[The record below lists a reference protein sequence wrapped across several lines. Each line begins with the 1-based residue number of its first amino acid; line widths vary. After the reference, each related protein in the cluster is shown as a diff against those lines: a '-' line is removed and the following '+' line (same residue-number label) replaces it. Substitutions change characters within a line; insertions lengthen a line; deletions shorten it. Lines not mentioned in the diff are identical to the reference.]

1 MAARG
6 ITFDEILRDVK
17 AREVAPVYYLM
28 GEEDYYIDKLSDAI
42 VDAVLDKDE
51 RDFNLD
57 IVYGAEVTVDKIIEL
72 AHAYP
77 MMAERRV
84 VLVREAQAIRS
95 LDGLEAYLSHLTPT
109 TVLVFCHKHGTL
121 DKRKSV
127 SKAIQQAG
135 VVFESKKLFDNQLP
149 PFITQ
154 YLRQHDV
161 DIEPQAIQML
171 AGHVGADLS
180 RLTTE
185 MDKLLL
191 ALPEGSRVVDAA
203 LVEDQTGVSKDF
215 NDFELMAALAQRNIF
230 RANQIVK
237 YYQGNPRSFFITR
250 TLTNLFTFFSDVML
264 AYYVPKRA
272 DGRPDTSDAAIAAW
286 LGKSEWKVRQD
297 VGPARRNYSGVKV
310 MQILGEI
317 RKTDA
322 QSKGVGGCR
331 TPHEELLQDL
341 IFFILH

>member
-1 MAARG
+1 MAAKG
-6 ITFDEILRDVK
+6 ITYDDILRDIK
-17 AREVAPVYYLM
+17 AQKIAPVYYLM

-42 VDAVLDKDE
+42 VDAVLAEEEK
-51 RDFNLD
+51 DFNLD
-57 IVYGAEVTVDKIIEL
+57 IIYGAETDIDKVIEL

-77 MMAERRV
+77 MMAEKRV

-95 LDGLEAYLSHLTPT
+95 LEGLEAYLEHLTPT
-109 TVLVFCHKHGTL
+109 TVLVFCHKHGKL
-121 DKRKSV
+121 DTRKAAA
-127 SKAIQQAG
+127 KAIQQVG
-135 VVFESKKLFDNQLP
+135 VIFESKRLFDNQLA
-149 PFITQ
+149 PFISQ
-154 YLRQHDV
+154 YLRKHNV

-171 AGHVGADLS
+171 AGHVGSDLS

-191 ALPEGSRVVDAA
+191 ALNGGRVVGPA
-203 LVEDQTGVSKDF
+203 LVEEQTGMSKDF
-215 NDFELMAALAQRNIF
+215 NDFELQSALAQRNIF

-264 AYYVPKRA
+264 AYYA
-272 DGRPDTSDAAIAAW
+272 PDKSDAGIAAW
-286 LGKSEWKVRQD
+286 LGKTEWKVRMD
-297 VGPARRNYSGVKV
+297 IGPARRNYSGVKV
-310 MQILGEI
+310 MQILAEI

-322 QSKGVGGCR
+322 QSKGVGGVR

>member
-1 MAARG
+1 MAAKG
-6 ITFDEILRDVK
+6 ITYENVLRDVK
-17 AREVAPVYYLM
+17 AQNIAPIYYLM

-42 VDAVLDKDE
+42 IDAVLIEDE

-57 IVYGAEVTVDKIIEL
+57 IVYGAETDVDKIIEL

-84 VLVREAQAIRS
+84 VLVREAQSIRS
-95 LDGLEAYLSHLTPT
+95 LDGLDVYLSHLTPT
-109 TVLVFCHKHGTL
+109 TVLIFCHKHGKL
-121 DKRKSV
+121 DMRKATA
-127 SKAIQQAG
+127 KIIQQVG
-135 VVFESKKLFDNQLP
+135 VIFESKRVYDNQLP

-154 YLRQHDV
+154 YFHQHDV
-161 DIEPQAIQML
+161 DIEPQAVQML

-191 ALPEGSRVVDAA
+191 ALPEEGRVVGPT
-203 LVEDQTGVSKDF
+203 LVEEQTGMSKDF
-215 NDFELMAALAQRNIF
+215 NDFELQAALAGRNIF

-237 YYQGNPRSFFITR
+237 YYQGNPRSFFIGR

-264 AYYVPKRA
+264 AYYALDK
-272 DGRPDTSDAAIAAW
+272 SDASIAVW

-331 TPHEELLQDL
+331 IPHEELLQDL

>member
-1 MAARG
+1 MAAKG
-6 ITFDEILRDVK
+6 ITYENVLRDVK
-17 AREVAPVYYLM
+17 AQNIAPIYYLM

-42 VDAVLDKDE
+42 VDAVLIEDE

-57 IVYGAEVTVDKIIEL
+57 IVYGAETDVDKIIEL

-84 VLVREAQAIRS
+84 VLVREAQSIRS
-95 LDGLEAYLSHLTPT
+95 LDGLDVYLSHLTPT
-109 TVLVFCHKHGTL
+109 TVLIFCHKHGKL
-121 DKRKSV
+121 DMRKATA
-127 SKAIQQAG
+127 KIIQQVG
-135 VVFESKKLFDNQLP
+135 VIFESKRLYDNQLP

-154 YLRQHDV
+154 YFRQHDV
-161 DIEPQAIQML
+161 DVEPQAVQML

-191 ALPEGSRVVDAA
+191 ALSEEGRVVGPT
-203 LVEDQTGVSKDF
+203 LVEEQTGMSKDF
-215 NDFELMAALAQRNIF
+215 NDFELQAALAGRNIF

-237 YYQGNPRSFFITR
+237 YYQGNPRSFFIGR

-264 AYYVPKRA
+264 AYYAPSK
-272 DGRPDTSDAAIAAW
+272 SDASIAVW

-331 TPHEELLQDL
+331 IPHEELLQDL

>member
-1 MAARG
+1 
-6 ITFDEILRDVK
+6 
-17 AREVAPVYYLM
+17 
-28 GEEDYYIDKLSDAI
+28 
-42 VDAVLDKDE
+42 
-51 RDFNLD
+51 
-57 IVYGAEVTVDKIIEL
+57 
-72 AHAYP
+72 

-95 LDGLEAYLSHLTPT
+95 LDGLEAYLEHLTPT
-109 TVLVFCHKHGTL
+109 TVLVFCHKHGKL
-121 DKRKSV
+121 DMRKAAAKV
-127 SKAIQQAG
+127 MQKVG
-135 VVFESKKLFDNQLP
+135 VVFESKRLYENQLA
-149 PFITQ
+149 PFISR
-154 YLRQHDV
+154 YFSQHQV

-191 ALPEGSRVVDAA
+191 ALPAGNRVVKAV
-203 LVEDQTGVSKDF
+203 LVEEQTGMSKDF
-215 NDFELMAALAQRNIF
+215 NDFELQAALAQRNIF

-237 YYQGNPRSFFITR
+237 YYQGNPRSFFITK

-264 AYYVPKRA
+264 SYYA
-272 DGRPDTSDAAIAAW
+272 PDKTDAGIAAW
-286 LGKSEWKVRQD
+286 LGKTEWKVRQD
-297 VGPARRNYSGVKV
+297 IGPARRNYSGVKV

-322 QSKGVGGCR
+322 KSKGVGGDR
-331 TPHEELLQDL
+331 TPQEELLQDL

>member
-6 ITFDEILRDVK
+6 ITYDEVLRDVK
-17 AREVAPVYYLM
+17 AKKIAPIYYLM
-28 GEEDYYIDKLSDAI
+28 GDEDYYIDRLSDAV
-42 VDAVLDKDE
+42 VDATLTPDE

-57 IVYGAEVTVDKIIEL
+57 IVYGAEVDIDKVIEL

-95 LDGLEAYLSHLTPT
+95 LEGLESYLAHLTPS
-109 TVLVFCHKHGTL
+109 TVLIFCHKHGKL
-121 DKRKSV
+121 DMRKTV
-127 SKAIQQAG
+127 AKAIQQVG
-135 VVFESKKLFDNQLP
+135 VLFESKRLYDNQLP
-149 PFITQ
+149 PFISH
-154 YLRQHDV
+154 YLSQHGA
-161 DIEPQAIQML
+161 DIEPQAVQMI
-171 AGHVGADLS
+171 AGHVGSDLS

-191 ALPEGSRVVDAA
+191 ALPQGNRVVSTA
-203 LVEDQTGVSKDF
+203 LVEEQTGMSKDF
-215 NDFELMAALAQRNIF
+215 NDFELQAALASRNIF

-237 YYQGNPRSFFITR
+237 YYQGNPRSFFITK
-250 TLTNLFTFFSDVML
+250 TLSSLFTFFSDVML
-264 AYYVPKRA
+264 SYYA
-272 DGRPDTSDAAIAAW
+272 PDRTDAGIATW

-297 VGPARRNYSGVKV
+297 IGPARRNYSGVKV
-310 MQILGEI
+310 MQILSEI
-317 RKTDA
+317 RQTDA
-322 QSKGVGGCR
+322 KSKGVGGCR

>member
-6 ITFDEILRDVK
+6 ITYEDILRDLK
-17 AREVAPVYYLM
+17 AQKIAPVYYLM
-28 GEEDYYIDKLSDAI
+28 GEEDYYIDKLSDAV
-42 VDAVLDKDE
+42 VDAVLSKDE

-57 IVYGAEVTVDKIIEL
+57 IVYGAETNADKIIEL

-95 LDGLEAYLSHLTPT
+95 LDALEAYLAHLTPT
-109 TVLVFCHKHGTL
+109 TVLVFCHKHGKL
-121 DKRKSV
+121 DMRKAV
-127 SKAIQQAG
+127 AKAIQQVG
-135 VVFESKKLFDNQLP
+135 VLFESKRLYENQLA
-149 PFITQ
+149 PFISQ
-154 YLRQHDV
+154 YFRQHNV
-161 DIEPQAIQML
+161 DIEPRAIQML

-191 ALPEGSRVVDAA
+191 AMPEGGAA
-203 LVEDQTGVSKDF
+203 LVEEQTGMSKDF
-215 NDFELMAALAQRNIF
+215 NDYELMAALAQRNIF

-237 YYQGNPRSFFITR
+237 YYQGNPRSFFITK

-264 AYYVPKRA
+264 AYYAPDKT
-272 DGRPDTSDAAIAAW
+272 DTSIAAW
-286 LGKSEWKVRQD
+286 LGKNEWKIRQD

-310 MQILGEI
+310 MQILAEI

-322 QSKGVGGCR
+322 QSKGVGGFR
-331 TPHEELLQDL
+331 TPHEELLQEL

>member
-1 MAARG
+1 MAAKS
-6 ITFDEILRDVK
+6 ITYDDIMRDVK
-17 AREVAPVYYLM
+17 ARNFVPVYYLM
-28 GEEDYYIDKLSDAI
+28 GDEDYYIDKLSDAI
-42 VDAVLDKDE
+42 VDAVLSEEE

-57 IVYGAEVTVDKIIEL
+57 IVYGAETDIDKVIEL

-95 LDGLEAYLSHLTPT
+95 LEGLEAYLSHLTPT
-109 TVLVFCHKHGTL
+109 TVLIFCHKHGRL
-121 DKRKSV
+121 DARKAAA
-127 SKAIQQAG
+127 KALQQVG
-135 VVFESKKLFDNQLP
+135 IIYESKRLYDNQLP
-149 PFITQ
+149 PFIARYFTQ
-154 YLRQHDV
+154 HGV

-171 AGHVGADLS
+171 AGHVGSDLS

-191 ALPEGSRVVDAA
+191 ALPEGSRVVSTA
-203 LVEDQTGVSKDF
+203 LVEEQTGMSKDF

-237 YYQGNPRSFFITR
+237 YYQGNPRSFFIGK

-264 AYYVPKRA
+264 AYYA
-272 DGRPDTSDAAIAAW
+272 PDRTDAAIAAW
-286 LGKSEWKVRQD
+286 IGKNEWKVRQD
-297 VGPARRNYSGVKV
+297 IGPARRNYSGVKV
-310 MQILGEI
+310 MQILSEI

-322 QSKGVGGCR
+322 WSKGVGGVR

>member
-6 ITFDEILRDVK
+6 ITYDDIMRDLK
-17 AREVAPVYYLM
+17 ARKVAPVYYLM

-42 VDAVLDKDE
+42 VNAVLTEDE
-51 RDFNLD
+51 KDFNLD
-57 IVYGAEVTVDKIIEL
+57 IVYGAEVDIDKVIEL

-77 MMAERRV
+77 MMAEKRV

-95 LDGLEAYLSHLTPT
+95 LEGLDAYLAHLTPT
-109 TVLVFCHKHGTL
+109 TVLVFCHKHGKL
-121 DKRKSV
+121 DARKAAA
-127 SKAIQQAG
+127 KALQQVG
-135 VVFESKKLFDNQLP
+135 VVFESKRLFDNQLA
-149 PFITQ
+149 PFISR
-154 YLRQHDV
+154 YFSQHNV

-171 AGHVGADLS
+171 AGHVGSDLS

-191 ALPEGSRVVDAA
+191 ALNGNRVVGTA
-203 LVEDQTGVSKDF
+203 LVEEQTGMSKDF
-215 NDFELMAALAQRNIF
+215 NDFELQSALAMRNIF

-264 AYYVPKRA
+264 SYYA
-272 DGRPDTSDAAIAAW
+272 PDKSDAGIAAW
-286 LGKSEWKVRQD
+286 LGKTEWKVRQD
-297 VGPARRNYSGVKV
+297 IGPARRNYSGVKV

-317 RKTDA
+317 RTTDA
-322 QSKGVGGCR
+322 KSKGVEGVR

>member
-1 MAARG
+1 MAARS
-6 ITFDEILRDVK
+6 ITYDDILRDLK
-17 AREVAPVYYLM
+17 AQKVAPVYYLM

-42 VDAVLDKDE
+42 VEAVLTEDE
-51 RDFNLD
+51 KDFNLD
-57 IVYGAEVTVDKIIEL
+57 IVYGAETDIDKVIEL

-95 LDGLEAYLSHLTPT
+95 LEGLEAYLEHLTPT
-109 TVLVFCHKHGTL
+109 TVLVFCHKHGKL
-121 DKRKSV
+121 DARKAAA
-127 SKAIQQAG
+127 KALQQVG
-135 VVFESKKLFDNQLP
+135 VIYESKRLFDNQLA
-149 PFITQ
+149 PFISQ
-154 YLRQHDV
+154 YLSKHNV

-171 AGHVGADLS
+171 AGHVGSDLS

-191 ALPEGSRVVDAA
+191 ALNGNRVVGAA
-203 LVEDQTGVSKDF
+203 LVEEQTGMSKDF
-215 NDFELMAALAQRNIF
+215 NDFELQSALAQRNIF

-237 YYQGNPRSFFITR
+237 YYQGNPRSFFITK

-264 AYYVPKRA
+264 AYYA
-272 DGRPDTSDAAIAAW
+272 PDKSDAGIAAW
-286 LGKSEWKVRQD
+286 LGKTEWKVRMD
-297 VGPARRNYSGVKV
+297 IGPARRNYSGVKV

-322 QSKGVGGCR
+322 KSKGVGGVR

>member
-6 ITFDEILRDVK
+6 ITYDDIMRDLK
-17 AREVAPVYYLM
+17 ARKVAPVYYLM

-42 VDAVLDKDE
+42 VNAVLTEDE
-51 RDFNLD
+51 KDFNLD
-57 IVYGAEVTVDKIIEL
+57 IVYGAEVDIDKVIEL

-77 MMAERRV
+77 MMAEKRV

-95 LDGLEAYLSHLTPT
+95 LEGLDAYLAHLTPT
-109 TVLVFCHKHGTL
+109 TVLVFCHKHGKL
-121 DKRKSV
+121 DARKAAA
-127 SKAIQQAG
+127 KALQQVG
-135 VVFESKKLFDNQLP
+135 VVFESKRLFDNQLA
-149 PFITQ
+149 PFISR
-154 YLRQHDV
+154 YFSQHNV

-171 AGHVGADLS
+171 AGHVGSDLS

-191 ALPEGSRVVDAA
+191 ALNGNRVVGAA
-203 LVEDQTGVSKDF
+203 LVEEQTGMSKDF
-215 NDFELMAALAQRNIF
+215 NDFELQSALAMRNIF

-264 AYYVPKRA
+264 SYYA
-272 DGRPDTSDAAIAAW
+272 PDKSDAGIAAW
-286 LGKSEWKVRQD
+286 LGKTEWKVRQD
-297 VGPARRNYSGVKV
+297 IGPARRNYSGVKV

-322 QSKGVGGCR
+322 KSKGVEGVR

>member
-1 MAARG
+1 MIMAARG
-6 ITFDEILRDVK
+6 ITYDDILRDLK
-17 AREVAPVYYLM
+17 AQKIAPVYYLM
-28 GEEDYYIDKLSDAI
+28 GDEDYYIDKLSDAV
-42 VDAVLDKDE
+42 VDAVLSQDE

-57 IVYGAEVTVDKIIEL
+57 IVYGAETDINKVIEL

-95 LDGLEAYLSHLTPT
+95 LDGLDAYLSHLTPT
-109 TVLVFCHKHGTL
+109 TVLVFCHKHGRL
-121 DKRKSV
+121 DARKAV
-127 SKAIQQAG
+127 AKNLQQAG
-135 VVFESKKLFDNQLP
+135 VVFESKRLYDNQLP
-149 PFITQ
+149 PFISQ
-154 YLRQHDV
+154 YLHQRNA
-161 DIEPQAIQML
+161 DIDPQAIQML
-171 AGHVGADLS
+171 AGHVGADLN

-185 MDKLLL
+185 MDKLLI
-191 ALPEGSRVVDAA
+191 ALPRGNRVVGTA
-203 LVEDQTGVSKDF
+203 LVEELTGMSKDF

-237 YYQGNPRSFFITR
+237 YYQGNPRSFFIGR

-264 AYYVPKRA
+264 AYYA
-272 DGRPDTSDAAIAAW
+272 PDRTDAGIAAW

-310 MQILGEI
+310 MQILSEI

-322 QSKGVGGCR
+322 QSKGVGGVR

>member
-6 ITFDEILRDVK
+6 ITYDDIMRDLK
-17 AREVAPVYYLM
+17 ARKVAPVYYLM

-42 VDAVLDKDE
+42 VNAVLTEDE
-51 RDFNLD
+51 KDFNLD
-57 IVYGAEVTVDKIIEL
+57 IVYGAEVDIDKVIEL

-77 MMAERRV
+77 MMAEKRV

-95 LDGLEAYLSHLTPT
+95 LEGLDAYLAHLTPT
-109 TVLVFCHKHGTL
+109 TVLVFCHKHGKL
-121 DKRKSV
+121 DARKAAA
-127 SKAIQQAG
+127 KALQQVG
-135 VVFESKKLFDNQLP
+135 VVFESKRLFDNQLA
-149 PFITQ
+149 PFISR
-154 YLRQHDV
+154 YFSQHNV

-171 AGHVGADLS
+171 AGHVSSDLS

-191 ALPEGSRVVDAA
+191 ALNGNRVVGTA
-203 LVEDQTGVSKDF
+203 LVEEQTGMSKDF
-215 NDFELMAALAQRNIF
+215 NDFELQSALAMRNIF

-264 AYYVPKRA
+264 SYYA
-272 DGRPDTSDAAIAAW
+272 PDKSDAGIAAW
-286 LGKSEWKVRQD
+286 LGKTEWKVRQD
-297 VGPARRNYSGVKV
+297 IGPARRNYSGVKV

-322 QSKGVGGCR
+322 KSKGVEGVR

>member
-1 MAARG
+1 MAAARG
-6 ITFDEILRDVK
+6 ITYEDVIRDIK
-17 AREVAPVYYLM
+17 AQKFAPVYYLM

-42 VDAVLDKDE
+42 VDAVLSPDE

-57 IVYGAEVTVDKIIEL
+57 IVYGAETSVDKVIEL

-95 LDGLEAYLSHLTPT
+95 LEGLEAYLAHLTPS

-121 DKRKSV
+121 DKRKTV
-127 SKAIQQAG
+127 SKAILQAG
-135 VVFESKKLFDNQLP
+135 VVFESKKLYDNQLP
-149 PFITQ
+149 PFISK
-154 YLRQHDV
+154 YFSQHGV
-161 DIEPQAIQML
+161 DIEPQAVQML

-191 ALPEGSRVVDAA
+191 ALPEGGRVVSTA
-203 LVEDQTGVSKDF
+203 LVEQQTGMSKDF
-215 NDFELMAALAQRNIF
+215 NDFELMAALAMRNVYK
-230 RANQIVK
+230 ANQIVK
-237 YYQGNPRSFFITR
+237 YYQGNPRSFAIVR
-250 TLTNLFTFFSDVML
+250 TLSNLFTFFSDVML
-264 AYYVPKRA
+264 AYYA
-272 DGRPDTSDAAIAAW
+272 PDRTDAGIAAW
-286 LGKSEWKVRQD
+286 LGKSEWKIRQD

-322 QSKGVGGCR
+322 KSKGVEGCR
-331 TPHEELLQDL
+331 TPHEELLQEL
-341 IFFILH
+341 IFYILH

>member
-6 ITFDEILRDVK
+6 ITYDDIMRDLK
-17 AREVAPVYYLM
+17 ARKVAPVYYLM
-28 GEEDYYIDKLSDAI
+28 GDEDYYIDKLSDAI
-42 VDAVLDKDE
+42 VNAVLTEDE
-51 RDFNLD
+51 KDFNLD
-57 IVYGAEVTVDKIIEL
+57 IVYGAEVDIDKVIEL

-77 MMAERRV
+77 MMAEKRV

-95 LDGLEAYLSHLTPT
+95 LEGLDAYLAHLTPT
-109 TVLVFCHKHGTL
+109 TVLVFCHKHGKL
-121 DKRKSV
+121 DARKAAA
-127 SKAIQQAG
+127 KALQQVG
-135 VVFESKKLFDNQLP
+135 VVFESKRLFDNQLA
-149 PFITQ
+149 PFISR
-154 YLRQHDV
+154 YFSQHNV

-171 AGHVGADLS
+171 AGHVGSDLS

-191 ALPEGSRVVDAA
+191 ALNGNRVVGAA
-203 LVEDQTGVSKDF
+203 LVEEQTGMSKDF
-215 NDFELMAALAQRNIF
+215 NDFELQSALAMRNIF

-264 AYYVPKRA
+264 SYYA
-272 DGRPDTSDAAIAAW
+272 PDKSDAGIAAW
-286 LGKSEWKVRQD
+286 LGKTEWKVRQD
-297 VGPARRNYSGVKV
+297 IGPARRNYSGVKV

-322 QSKGVGGCR
+322 KSKGVEGVR

>member
-6 ITFDEILRDVK
+6 VTFEDILRDVQAK
-17 AREVAPVYYLM
+17 DIAPVYYLM
-28 GEEDYYIDKLSDAI
+28 GEEDYYIDQLSDAI
-42 VDAVLDKDE
+42 VEAVLSKDE

-57 IVYGAEVTVDKIIEL
+57 IVYGAETDIDKVIEL

-84 VLVREAQAIRS
+84 VLVREAQAMRS
-95 LDGLEAYLSHLTPT
+95 LEGLESYLSHLTPT
-109 TVLVFCHKHGTL
+109 TVLVFCHKHGKL
-121 DKRKSV
+121 DMRKAAA
-127 SKAIQQAG
+127 KAMQQIG
-135 VVFESKKLFDNQLP
+135 VVFESKRLYDNQLP
-149 PFITQ
+149 PFISR
-154 YLRQHDV
+154 YFRQHDV

-191 ALPEGSRVVDAA
+191 ALPEGGRVVDAS
-203 LVEDQTGVSKDF
+203 LVEEQTGMSKDF

-237 YYQGNPRSFFITR
+237 YYQGNPRSFFIGR

-264 AYYVPKRA
+264 AYYTPKKN
-272 DGRPDTSDAAIAAW
+272 DGRPDASDAGIAAW

>member
-1 MAARG
+1 MAAKG
-6 ITFDEILRDVK
+6 ITYEEILRDLK
-17 AREVAPVYYLM
+17 AQKIVPVYYLM
-28 GEEDYYIDKLSDAI
+28 GEEDYYIDKLSDVI
-42 VDAVLDKDE
+42 VDAVLSKDE

-57 IVYGAEVTVDKIIEL
+57 IVYGAEVNVDKIIEL

-95 LDGLEAYLSHLTPT
+95 LEGLEAYLAHLTPT
-109 TVLVFCHKHGTL
+109 TVLIFCHKHGKL
-121 DKRKSV
+121 DARKSV
-127 SKAIQQAG
+127 AKAIQQVG
-135 VVFESKKLFDNQLP
+135 VVYESKKLFDNQLP
-149 PFITQ
+149 PFISQ
-154 YLRQHDV
+154 YMRQHNV
-161 DIEPQAIQML
+161 DIEPQAVQML

-191 ALPEGSRVVDAA
+191 ALPEGGRVVDAA
-203 LVEDQTGVSKDF
+203 IVEQQTGMSKDF

-237 YYQGNPRSFFITR
+237 YYQGNPRSFAIVR

-264 AYYVPKRA
+264 AYYA
-272 DGRPDTSDAAIAAW
+272 PDRSDAGIAAW

-322 QSKGVGGCR
+322 LSKGVGGCR
-331 TPHEELLQDL
+331 TPQEELLQDL

>member
-1 MAARG
+1 MAAKG
-6 ITFDEILRDVK
+6 FTYDDVLRNLK
-17 AREVAPVYYLM
+17 AQDFAPVYYLM

-42 VDAVLDKDE
+42 VDAVLREDE
-51 RDFNLD
+51 KDFNLD
-57 IVYGAEVTVDKIIEL
+57 IVYGAETDIDKVIEL

-95 LDGLEAYLSHLTPT
+95 LEGLETYLEHLTPT
-109 TVLVFCHKHGTL
+109 TVLVFCHKHGKL
-121 DKRKSV
+121 DSRKAV
-127 SKAIQQAG
+127 AKAMQQVG
-135 VVFESKKLFDNQLP
+135 VIFESKRLYDNQLA
-149 PFITQ
+149 PFISQ
-154 YLRQHDV
+154 YFRQHNV

-171 AGHVGADLS
+171 AGHVGSDLS

-191 ALPEGSRVVDAA
+191 AMNGNRVVGAA
-203 LVEDQTGVSKDF
+203 LVEEQTGMSKDF
-215 NDFELMAALAQRNIF
+215 NDFELQAALAQRNIF

-264 AYYVPKRA
+264 AYYAPEK
-272 DGRPDTSDAAIAAW
+272 SDAGIAAW
-286 LGKSEWKVRQD
+286 LGKPEWKVRMD
-297 VGPARRNYSGVKV
+297 IGPARRNYSGVKV

-322 QSKGVGGCR
+322 QSKGVGGVR
-331 TPHEELLQDL
+331 IPHEELLQDL

>member
-1 MAARG
+1 
-6 ITFDEILRDVK
+6 DV
-17 AREVAPVYYLM
+17 
-28 GEEDYYIDKLSDAI
+28 I
-42 VDAVLDKDE
+42 VDAVLTKE
-51 RDFNLD
+51 EKDFNLD
-57 IVYGAEVTVDKIIEL
+57 VVYGAEVNIDKIIEL

-95 LDGLEAYLSHLTPT
+95 LEGLEAYLTHLTPT
-109 TVLVFCHKHGTL
+109 TVLIFCHKHGKL
-121 DKRKSV
+121 DARKAV
-127 SKAIQQAG
+127 AKVIQQVG
-135 VVFESKKLFDNQLP
+135 VVYESKKLFDNQLP
-149 PFITQ
+149 PFISQ
-154 YLRQHDV
+154 YMRQHDV
-161 DIEPQAIQML
+161 DIEPQAVQML

-185 MDKLLL
+185 MDKLIL
-191 ALPEGSRVVDAA
+191 ALPKGGRVVDAA
-203 LVEDQTGVSKDF
+203 IVEQQTGMSKDF

-237 YYQGNPRSFFITR
+237 YYQGNPRSFAVVR

-264 AYYVPKRA
+264 AYYA
-272 DGRPDTSDAAIAAW
+272 PDRSDAGIAAW

-322 QSKGVGGCR
+322 LSKGVGGCR
-331 TPHEELLQDL
+331 TPQEELLQDL

>member
-6 ITFDEILRDVK
+6 ITYDDIMRDLK
-17 AREVAPVYYLM
+17 AQKVAPVYYLM

-42 VDAVLDKDE
+42 VNAVLTEDE
-51 RDFNLD
+51 KDFNLD
-57 IVYGAEVTVDKIIEL
+57 IVYGAEVDIDKVIEL

-77 MMAERRV
+77 MMAEKRV

-95 LDGLEAYLSHLTPT
+95 LEGLDAYLAHLTPT
-109 TVLVFCHKHGTL
+109 TVLVFCHKHGKL
-121 DKRKSV
+121 DARKAAA
-127 SKAIQQAG
+127 KALQQVG
-135 VVFESKKLFDNQLP
+135 VVFESKRLFDNQLA
-149 PFITQ
+149 PFISR
-154 YLRQHDV
+154 YFSQHNV

-171 AGHVGADLS
+171 AGHVGSDLS

-191 ALPEGSRVVDAA
+191 ALNGNRVVGAA
-203 LVEDQTGVSKDF
+203 LVEEQTGMSKDF
-215 NDFELMAALAQRNIF
+215 NDFELQSALAMRNIF

-264 AYYVPKRA
+264 SYYA
-272 DGRPDTSDAAIAAW
+272 PDKSDAGIAAW
-286 LGKSEWKVRQD
+286 LGKTEWKVRQD
-297 VGPARRNYSGVKV
+297 IGPARRNYSGVKV

-322 QSKGVGGCR
+322 KSKGVEGVR

>member
-1 MAARG
+1 MAARS
-6 ITFDEILRDVK
+6 ITYEEIQRNLK
-17 AREVAPVYYLM
+17 ARNIAPVYYLM

-42 VDAVLDKDE
+42 VGAVLTEDE
-51 RDFNLD
+51 KDFNLD
-57 IVYGAEVTVDKIIEL
+57 IVYGAETDIDKVIEL

-77 MMAERRV
+77 MMAEKRV

-95 LDGLEAYLSHLTPT
+95 LDGLEAYLAHLTPT
-109 TVLVFCHKHGTL
+109 TVLVFCHKHGKL
-121 DKRKSV
+121 DARKAAA
-127 SKAIQQAG
+127 KALQQVG
-135 VVFESKKLFDNQLP
+135 IVFESKRLYDNQLP
-149 PFITQ
+149 PFISQ
-154 YLRQHDV
+154 YIRQHNA

-171 AGHVGADLS
+171 AGHVGSDLS

-191 ALPEGSRVVDAA
+191 AMPESGTRVVGTA
-203 LVEDQTGVSKDF
+203 LVEEQTGMSKDF
-215 NDFELMAALAQRNIF
+215 NDFELTAALAQRNIF

-237 YYQGNPRSFFITR
+237 YYQGNPRSFFIGK

-264 AYYVPKRA
+264 AYYA
-272 DGRPDTSDAAIAAW
+272 PDRSDAAIASW
-286 LGKSEWKVRQD
+286 IGKSEWKVRMD
-297 VGPARRNYSGVKV
+297 IGPARRNYSGVKV

-322 QSKGVGGCR
+322 QSKGVGGIR

-341 IFFILH
+341 IFIILH

>member
-6 ITFDEILRDVK
+6 ITYDDIMRDLK
-17 AREVAPVYYLM
+17 ARKVAPVYYLM

-42 VDAVLDKDE
+42 VNAVLTEDE
-51 RDFNLD
+51 KDFNLD
-57 IVYGAEVTVDKIIEL
+57 IVYGAEVDIDKVIEL

-77 MMAERRV
+77 MMAEKRV

-95 LDGLEAYLSHLTPT
+95 LEGLDAYLAHLTPT
-109 TVLVFCHKHGTL
+109 TVLVFCHKHGKL
-121 DKRKSV
+121 DARKAAA
-127 SKAIQQAG
+127 KALQQVG
-135 VVFESKKLFDNQLP
+135 VVFESKRLFDNQLA
-149 PFITQ
+149 PFISR
-154 YLRQHDV
+154 YFSQHNV

-171 AGHVGADLS
+171 AGHVGSDLS

-191 ALPEGSRVVDAA
+191 ALNGNRVVGTA
-203 LVEDQTGVSKDF
+203 LVEEQTGMSKDF
-215 NDFELMAALAQRNIF
+215 NDFELQSALAMRNIF

-264 AYYVPKRA
+264 SYYA
-272 DGRPDTSDAAIAAW
+272 PDKSDAGIAAW
-286 LGKSEWKVRQD
+286 LGKTEWKVRQD
-297 VGPARRNYSGVKV
+297 IGPARRNYSGVKV

-322 QSKGVGGCR
+322 KSKGVEGVR

>member
-1 MAARG
+1 MAAKG
-6 ITFDEILRDVK
+6 ITYDDILRDIK
-17 AREVAPVYYLM
+17 AQKIAPVYYLM

-42 VDAVLDKDE
+42 VDAVLAEEEK
-51 RDFNLD
+51 DFNLD
-57 IVYGAEVTVDKIIEL
+57 IIYGAETDIDKVIEL

-77 MMAERRV
+77 MMAEKRV

-95 LDGLEAYLSHLTPT
+95 LEGLEAYLEHLTPT
-109 TVLVFCHKHGTL
+109 TVLVFCHKHGKL
-121 DKRKSV
+121 DTRKAAA
-127 SKAIQQAG
+127 KAILQVG
-135 VVFESKKLFDNQLP
+135 VIFESKRLFDNQLA
-149 PFITQ
+149 PFISQ
-154 YLRQHDV
+154 YLRKHNV

-171 AGHVGADLS
+171 AGHVGSDLS

-191 ALPEGSRVVDAA
+191 ALNGGRVVGAS
-203 LVEDQTGVSKDF
+203 LVEEQTGVSKDF
-215 NDFELMAALAQRNIF
+215 NDFELQSALAQRNIF

-264 AYYVPKRA
+264 AYYA
-272 DGRPDTSDAAIAAW
+272 PDKSDAGIAAW
-286 LGKSEWKVRQD
+286 LGKTEWKVRMD
-297 VGPARRNYSGVKV
+297 IGPARRNYSGVKV
-310 MQILGEI
+310 MQILAEI

-322 QSKGVGGCR
+322 QSKGVGGVR